1 MPRREKGEVF
11 SNVSKRVRPPTQ
23 QKNRGVSIPK
33 RVRMPVAGFDR
44 ISTWWKKQRN
54 ETLQIV
60 VLASRVNNVVGMI
73 YDRKDDVEGI
83 T

>member
-1 MPRREKGEVF
+1 
-11 SNVSKRVRPPTQ
+11 
-23 QKNRGVSIPK
+23 
-33 RVRMPVAGFDR
+33 MPVAGFDR

-54 ETLQIV
+54 GTLQIV